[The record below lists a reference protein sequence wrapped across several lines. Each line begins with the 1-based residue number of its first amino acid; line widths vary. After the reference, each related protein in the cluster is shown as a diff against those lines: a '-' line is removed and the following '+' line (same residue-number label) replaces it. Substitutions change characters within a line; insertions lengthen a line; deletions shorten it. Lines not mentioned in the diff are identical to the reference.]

1 MLISKLESVLDGDE
15 MEVRQEIYDA
25 FVDALSLSKCGD
37 GPPQSS
43 YKTYYYNQDPLTL
56 YEDQTTISK
65 GTTGLVTWIS
75 AQSMARDIYNPDTK
89 LYKHLASASKVLEL
103 GAGCGLVS
111 MVVSKLFNS
120 TVYATDVDEN
130 VLQRLERN
138 VNLNN
143 LSTRVVGLDWFNDRD
158 VVTNIIPD
166 VVVAADVVYDDYL
179 FSPLLTILQEC
190 LRMNHQCK
198 IYIRGVIRNE
208 RTYQKFISMLRE
220 DIKHDINIMQIKNEC
235 TQIRNPASNNRPNE
249 DMYEVLIG

>member
-1 MLISKLESVLDGDE
+1 
-15 MEVRQEIYDA
+15 
-25 FVDALSLSKCGD
+25 
-37 GPPQSS
+37 
-43 YKTYYYNQDPLTL
+43 
-56 YEDQTTISK
+56 
-65 GTTGLVTWIS
+65 
-75 AQSMARDIYNPDTK
+75 MARDIYNPDTK
-89 LYKHLASASKVLEL
+89 LHKHLASASKVLEL

-220 DIKHDINIMQIKNEC
+220 DIKREYSSPEMYNQFRQAHTFVPPQMTSISCKSKMNVLKSATRLRTIDQMRTC
-235 TQIRNPASNNRPNE
+235 TRF
-249 DMYEVLIG
+249 